1 MKRNHTT
8 VSKELDER
16 LLNHEFCCD
25 SDFSG
30 QYDEARIIA
39 RHHSVAENAIAVL
52 SNMPSGSSYICYGRL
67 GEMLGLGCGI
77 EEVASIWERKLMDR
91 IHPDDL
97 AEKIAWELQILSFL
111 SRQPAETRQNYY
123 LQHFLWMSDGR
134 GGFVTL
140 RHRIHYL
147 NYDSDGNVRLS
158 LCLYS
163 MAGQNPGLTGIIN
176 SLYDT
181 LVSRSSLSIP
191 GLLSSRECEIL
202 ERICGG
208 EASKQIAESLHISIN
223 TVNNHRQNI
232 MRKLKCRNSAEA
244 AAVARKLGIIGR
256 Q

>member
-1 MKRNHTT
+1 
-8 VSKELDER
+8 
-16 LLNHEFCCD
+16 
-25 SDFSG
+25 
-30 QYDEARIIA
+30 
-39 RHHSVAENAIAVL
+39 
-52 SNMPSGSSYICYGRL
+52 
-67 GEMLGLGCGI
+67 
-77 EEVASIWERKLMDR
+77 
-91 IHPDDL
+91 
-97 AEKIAWELQILSFL
+97 
-111 SRQPAETRQNYY
+111 
-123 LQHFLWMSDGR
+123 MSDGR

-244 AAVARKLGIIGR
+244 AAVARKLGIIGL